1 MLKTHKTILAAI
13 CGSLLLMAGNA
24 QAGNGT
30 PAAAT
35 AAQPAAAS
43 TPAAPTPAAPAKK
56 AAMAAEVARAQF
68 TTAVQN
74 HEPTDDVTT
83 LDNSHTKIY
92 FFTDLKNMS
101 SQTVTHRWMYNGN
114 VVADVKLEPKAARW
128 RTYSSKNLNPV
139 MTGTWTVEV
148 LDGAG
153 NVLTKK
159 SFDYTK
165 AAASDNAAA
174 GGGSK

>member
-1 MLKTHKTILAAI
+1 MLKTHKTIFAAI
-13 CGSLLLMAGNA
+13 CGGLLLTAGTA
-24 QAGNGT
+24 WAGNGT
-30 PAAAT
+30 PAAGT

-43 TPAAPTPAAPAKK
+43 TPAAPAKK
-56 AAMAAEVARAQF
+56 TAMAAAVTRAQF
-68 TTAVQN
+68 TTAVKN
-74 HEPTDDVTT
+74 HEPTDDVST

-101 SQTVTHRWMYNGN
+101 GQTVTHRWMYNGN
-114 VVADVKLEPKAARW
+114 VVANVKLVPKAARW

-165 AAASDNAAA
+165 AAASNSGDS
-174 GGGSK
+174 GSK

>member
-13 CGSLLLMAGNA
+13 CGGLLLTAGTA
-24 QAGNGT
+24 WAGTGT
-30 PAAAT
+30 PAAGT

-43 TPAAPTPAAPAKK
+43 TPAKAPAKK
-56 AAMAAEVARAQF
+56 AAMAAEVSRAQF
-68 TTAVQN
+68 TTAVKN
-74 HEPTDDVTT
+74 HEPTDDITT
-83 LDNSHTKIY
+83 LDNSHTNID
-92 FFTDLKNMS
+92 FFTELKNMS
-101 SQTVTHRWMYNGN
+101 GQTVTHRWMYNGN
-114 VVADVKLEPKAARW
+114 VVANVKLEPKAAHW

-148 LDGAG
+148 IDGAG

-174 GGGSK
+174 GGGSKK